1 MASDN
6 DTTRS
11 LVLLD
16 APSIVSNLFDI
27 VRARS
32 ITSSYKPAKNTR
44 NFASKRLVIY
54 ASQVTRLLPALPIL

>member
-16 APSIVSNLFDI
+16 APSIVSNPFDI

-54 ASQVTRLLPALPIL
+54 AS